1 MEGDVMDDQSQPLVG
16 RSLKFLVPARSIRFL
31 QANLS
36 RGEPGILASYA
47 LIGAVM
53 ALGALGFVVDR
64 LADTAPWFLI
74 AGLLAGV
81 GVGFYNLVKTAG
93 RQ

>member
-1 MEGDVMDDQSQPLVG
+1 MDDKRQPVVG
-16 RSLKFLVPARSIRFL
+16 RSLRFLVPARSIKFL

-36 RGEPGILASYA
+36 RGEPGMVASYA

-53 ALGALGFVVDR
+53 ALGALGFIVDR
-64 LADTAPWFLI
+64 LTDTAPRFLI

-81 GVGFYNLVKTAG
+81 GIGFYNLVRTVG
-93 RQ
+93 RR